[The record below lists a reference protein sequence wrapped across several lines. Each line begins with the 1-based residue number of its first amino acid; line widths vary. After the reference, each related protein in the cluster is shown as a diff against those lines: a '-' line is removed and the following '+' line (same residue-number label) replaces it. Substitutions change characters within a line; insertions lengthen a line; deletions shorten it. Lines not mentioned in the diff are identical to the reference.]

1 MNEEQEHTQTGTKD
15 RLGTVAI
22 PKLIVSLAVPAIIAQ
37 MINALYS
44 IVDRIYISRMPGNG
58 NLALTGVGVCFPILI
73 LISAFAQLVG
83 VGGSTLAAIELGKGN
98 KKRAERMLGNGVV
111 ILLLIAVALTLVF
124 QVTKYPI
131 LMAFG
136 ASKFTVTYG
145 MEYLSV
151 YLWGTL
157 FVEFTLGLNPF
168 ITCQGKS
175 KIAMMTIVIGAG
187 LNIVLDPVL
196 IFGLHMGVKGSA
208 VATVLS
214 QAASA
219 AAIVGYLLSARST
232 IRIRK
237 ENFRLQTE
245 IVRAILALG
254 VSSFIMSFT
263 ECLINVVFNWGLQKY
278 GGDSYVG
285 AMTIIQSVMQLVY
298 VFSNGITQGVQPV
311 ISFNYGARAV
321 KRVRLA
327 YRIGFFCHI
336 FVAVASCI
344 VLMRHP
350 TFFAAFFTE
359 DPEILGIIQN
369 VLPLFICGWGI
380 FGIQSGAQC
389 VFVGLGQAK
398 ISLFL
403 ACLRK
408 VFLLVPLAIV
418 LPHFLGTTGVFLA
431 EPISDISAALT
442 AGTLFVVKINGILKE
457 GAAKT

>member
-1 MNEEQEHTQTGTKD
+1 MAGGCYERRTGTKTDRYKGPAGDGRNPEAD
-15 RLGTVAI
+15 RLA
-22 PKLIVSLAVPAIIAQ
+22 
-37 MINALYS
+37 
-44 IVDRIYISRMPGNG
+44 
-58 NLALTGVGVCFPILI
+58 
-73 LISAFAQLVG
+73 
-83 VGGSTLAAIELGKGN
+83 GGSGNYRADDQCTLQHCGSDLYQQDAGEWKSGTDGSRRVFSNFDLNFRVCAAGRSRRIDTCRNRAGKRKQKEG
-98 KKRAERMLGNGVV
+98 RTHAREWRCDP
-111 ILLLIAVALTLVF
+111 AVYRSGSDPCVSADKVSD
-124 QVTKYPI
+124 P
-131 LMAFG
+131 
-136 ASKFTVTYG
+136 YG
-145 MEYLSV
+145 IRREQIYRHLWDGISV
-151 YLWGTL
+151 RLFVGTL

-219 AAIVGYLLSARST
+219 AAIVGYLLSTRST

-237 ENFRLQTE
+237 ENFWLQTE

-254 VSSFIMSFT
+254 VSSFIVSFT

-311 ISFNYGARAV
+311 ISFNYGACAI

-389 VFVGLGQAK
+389 AFVGLGQAK

-408 VFLLVPLAIV
+408 VFLLVPLAGHCATPFFRDDGR
-418 LPHFLGTTGVFLA
+418 LSGRANFGHQCGTDGRDLVC
-431 EPISDISAALT
+431 
-442 AGTLFVVKINGILKE
+442 G
-457 GAAKT
+457 